1 MVHPVFRREKIMA
14 EKSLSYFMRESA
26 KRQEIIEVP
35 GIESIKDEKGNI
47 VPFKIKILN
56 KKEIED
62 IYDKYRTRTLL
73 YDKKGKP
80 IINRGQAVFDV
91 NTDSNKALR
100 RIIVE
105 ALVYPD
111 LHNKELMDFYE
122 CYEFADMPI
131 KVFPNPKEY
140 DQVANIVLS
149 ALGILEDDSEDGED
163 EVQEGKN

>member
-1 MVHPVFRREKIMA
+1 MA

>member
-1 MVHPVFRREKIMA
+1 
-14 EKSLSYFMRESA
+14 MRDTA
-26 KRQEIIEVP
+26 KKQEIIEVP
-35 GIESIKDEKGNI
+35 GVDSIKDEDGKV
-47 VPFKIKILN
+47 VPFKIKILT

-80 IINRGQAVFDV
+80 VIDRGQAVFDV
-91 NTDSNKALR
+91 NTDSSKALR

-111 LHNKELMDFYE
+111 LHNKELMEFFE
-122 CYEFADMPI
+122 CYEFADMPV

-140 DQVANIVLS
+140 AQVEQMVLS
-149 ALGILEDDSEDGED
+149 TLGILEDESGED
-163 EVQEGKN
+163 EVKEAKN